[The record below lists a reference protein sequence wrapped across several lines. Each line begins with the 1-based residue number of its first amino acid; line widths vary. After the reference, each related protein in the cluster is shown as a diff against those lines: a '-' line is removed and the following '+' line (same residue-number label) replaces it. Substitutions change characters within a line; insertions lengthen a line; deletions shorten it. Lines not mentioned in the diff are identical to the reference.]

1 MLGSYSTWE
10 MESLGTY
17 EHEHEL
23 SKIPYDLYGI
33 SSYSELSDIPQV
45 DYTFK
50 KNGIE
55 IPIFKTTRIIGTIIA
70 KMNFILRQPFYPEKM
85 LLQSKWVKII
95 LLVIINELVKSCLME
110 LKDTE
115 NGFFQRGTLVMV
127 NGYRRGETFVLKAYK
142 RTNSHQLYKIT
153 NVYKDGSL
161 DMTNKR
167 YGEEEEAI

>member
-1 MLGSYSTWE
+1 

-70 KMNFILRQPFYPEKM
+70 KDELHSSATILTPEKDVVTIKM
-85 LLQSKWVKII
+85 G
-95 LLVIINELVKSCLME
+95 
-110 LKDTE
+110 KDYFARYNKRISEIMPDGTKKMRE

-153 NVYKDGSL
+153 NVDKDGSL